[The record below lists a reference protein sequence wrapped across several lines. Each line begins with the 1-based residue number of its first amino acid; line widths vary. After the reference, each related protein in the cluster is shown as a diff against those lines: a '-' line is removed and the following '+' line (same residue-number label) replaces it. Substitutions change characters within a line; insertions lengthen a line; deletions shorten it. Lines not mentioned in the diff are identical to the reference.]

1 MYTAVCTAETSV
13 TQQPTLTISKHSFQ
27 VLVVEVISWSQLGG
41 VESYLV
47 CDHSRSVG
55 ASLGGRIT
63 RSAQGGGR
71 RLVYSKLTCRLCLSI
86 DDQRVT
92 DNLDNN

>member
-1 MYTAVCTAETSV
+1 M
-13 TQQPTLTISKHSFQ
+13 
-27 VLVVEVISWSQLGG
+27 EVISWSQLGG

-55 ASLGGRIT
+55 ASSGGRIT
-63 RSAQGGGR
+63 RSAQGADV
-71 RLVYSKLTCRLCLSI
+71 LSTLTSKLCLSI

-92 DNLDNN
+92 DNMDNN

>member
-1 MYTAVCTAETSV
+1 M
-13 TQQPTLTISKHSFQ
+13 
-27 VLVVEVISWSQLGG
+27 EVISWSQLGE
-41 VESYLV
+41 VESYLGCV
-47 CDHSRSVG
+47 HSRSVG

-63 RSAQGGGR
+63 RSAQGANV
-71 RLVYSKLTCRLCLSI
+71 LSKLTSTLCLSI

>member
-1 MYTAVCTAETSV
+1 M
-13 TQQPTLTISKHSFQ
+13 
-27 VLVVEVISWSQLGG
+27 EVISWSQLGG
-41 VESYLV
+41 VESYLG

-63 RSAQGGGR
+63 RSAQGADV
-71 RLVYSKLTCRLCLSI
+71 LSTVTSRLCLSI